1 LLLLNNHVL
10 TARISGKE
18 EINMPWRLIGFI
30 VLFGIVLVFIAF
42 NLGNTSDISF
52 GFKVF
57 SGVPVYFIV
66 FASFILGLL
75 SAVPS
80 IVSSR
85 LRKKEKPKE
94 GEKPPKAP
102 KKGKGDGIEELPSG
116 EGPYGID

>member
-1 LLLLNNHVL
+1 
-10 TARISGKE
+10 
-18 EINMPWRLIGFI
+18 MPWRLIGFI
-30 VLFGIVLVFIAF
+30 VLFGIVLAFIAF

-94 GEKPPKAP
+94 GEPPKAP
-102 KKGKGDGIEELPSG
+102 KKGRGDGIEELPSG
-116 EGPYGID
+116 EGGPYGID